1 MFGVLFLFFIFRTTF
16 TRFLLTEANFSIASD
31 YEQVSEV
38 NKLIRVFLLK
48 ENLEM
53 LICNAVEICLNEAL
67 NNVIKH
73 AYGGKSK
80 YGIDINI
87 RKNVKYLEIEIIDNG
102 ESRAKLDTPTL
113 DFDPEDI
120 DNLPESGMGLY
131 IIHQLMDEVNYI
143 TLNGKNYFTLKK
155 YLD

>member
-1 MFGVLFLFFIFRTTF
+1 M
-16 TRFLLTEANFSIASD
+16 TEANFSIASD

>member
-1 MFGVLFLFFIFRTTF
+1 
-16 TRFLLTEANFSIASD
+16 LTEANFSIASD